1 MPATVYNQVEID
13 LDLKAAVMEPPHNL
27 PEDAHLSALLSL
39 RALNLDAFI
48 DRAMTLIFA
57 GPAPLRWRVAR
68 LLSETGGADGLHALL
83 DALDHPDADVR
94 AVIALA
100 LPIATGGESDR
111 IGSLIALLADQAP
124 LSGAQRDALSTIAPP
139 PATVADAAAAA
150 LAQID
155 SPEAQ
160 QALRSRRERTSEGQA
175 ARPGT
180 KSRDL
185 EGSAP
190 EESESTPPQP
200 TGREL
205 PPRVSESSEDRRLGE
220 ATSPSASQAVQ
231 FATYYPKEVAPEVW
245 EHMIAYVY
253 RLSAGPQVAED
264 AAEILRDRR
273 THYREM
279 GERARIELGEGA
291 LITATPQLEGFQFNP
306 PSASVAFFEDWHRL
320 DFRARARTAPLNQAA
335 NGRLTFTV
343 EGVIVADI
351 PLSIFVTPGVAG
363 IETPPNLANSAAN
376 PYPAIFCSY
385 SHRDK
390 QIVERVERAY
400 RVLGLD
406 YLRDVTTLRS
416 GQRWNDQLM
425 RLIERAD
432 IFQLFWSHTA
442 AKSKYVRQ
450 EWEHALAVGGAREA
464 FIRPVYWQQ
473 PMPPVPEALG
483 HLHFAYQPDLAD

>member
-1 MPATVYNQVEID
+1 
-13 LDLKAAVMEPPHNL
+13 MEPPPTL
-27 PEDAHLSALLSL
+27 PEDDPLSALISL
-39 RALNLDAFI
+39 RALDPDAFI
-48 DRAMTLIFA
+48 NRAMALIFA
-57 GPAPLRWRVAR
+57 GPAPLRWRAAR
-68 LLSETGGADGLHALL
+68 LLSEAGGVDALHALL

-100 LPIATGGESDR
+100 LSGAIGGEGDRIEALTALLSDR
-111 IGSLIALLADQAP
+111 AP
-124 LSGAQRDALSTIAPP
+124 LSGALRAALSTLAPSP
-139 PATVADAAAAA
+139 ESVAEAAALA

-155 SPEAQ
+155 SMEAQ
-160 QALRSRRERTSEGQA
+160 AALRLWREQALQGEA
-175 ARPGT
+175 ARPSGT
-180 KSRDL
+180 PSDL

-190 EESESTPPQP
+190 EDQESTRLQ
-200 TGREL
+200 
-205 PPRVSESSEDRRLGE
+205 PPRREPPARAGESSEDRRRGE
-220 ATSPSASQAVQ
+220 DAPYPASQAVQ
-231 FATYYPKEVAPEVW
+231 FATYYPKEVAPDVW
-245 EHMIAYVY
+245 EHIIAYVY
-253 RLSAGPQVAED
+253 RLSAEPQVAAD

-291 LITATPQLEGFQFNP
+291 LITATPVLEGFQFNP

-320 DFRARARTAPLNQAA
+320 DFRARARTASLNHAA

-351 PLSIFVTPGVAG
+351 PLSIFVTTGIAG

-442 AKSKYVRQ
+442 AESKYVQQ

-473 PMPPVPEALG
+473 PMPPVPQALG
-483 HLHFAYQPDLAD
+483 HLHFAYQPDLAE

>member
-1 MPATVYNQVEID
+1 
-13 LDLKAAVMEPPHNL
+13 MEPPLTL
-27 PEDAHLSALLSL
+27 PEDDPLFALISL
-39 RALNLDAFI
+39 RALDPDAFI
-48 DRAMTLIFA
+48 DGAMALILA
-57 GPAPLRWRVAR
+57 GPAPLRWRAAQ
-68 LLSETGGADGLHALL
+68 LLSEMGGVNALHALL

-100 LPIATGGESDR
+100 LPAAADGESDR
-111 IGSLIALLADQAP
+111 LEALTALLSDRAP
-124 LSGAQRDALSTIAPP
+124 LSGSQRAAFSTIDLP
-139 PATVADAAAAA
+139 PATVAEAAVAA

-155 SPEAQ
+155 STEAQ
-160 QALRSRRERTSEGQA
+160 AVLRSWRAGALTGQK
-175 ARPGT
+175 ARPGAT
-180 KSRDL
+180 PSDL

-190 EESESTPPQP
+190 ADQESAPPQP
-200 TGREL
+200 PRRE
-205 PPRVSESSEDRRLGE
+205 PPAPVGESSEDRRLGE
-220 ATSPSASQAVQ
+220 AAPYPASQAVQ
-231 FATYYPKEVAPEVW
+231 FATYYPKEVAPDVW
-245 EHMIAYVY
+245 EHIIAYVY
-253 RLSAGPQVAED
+253 RLSAGPQVAAD

-291 LITATPQLEGFQFNP
+291 LITATPLLEGFQFNP
-306 PSASVAFFEDWHRL
+306 PSASVAFFEEWHRL
-320 DFRARARTAPLNQAA
+320 DFRARARTALLNQAA
-335 NGRLTFTV
+335 NGRITFTV

-351 PLSIFVTPGVAG
+351 PLSIFVTTGIAG
-363 IETPPNLANSAAN
+363 IETPPNLTNSAAN

-385 SHRDK
+385 SHRDQ

-406 YLRDVTTLRS
+406 YLRDVTALRS

-432 IFQLFWSHTA
+432 IFQLFWSNTA
-442 AKSKYVRQ
+442 AESKYVRQ

-483 HLHFAYQPDLAD
+483 HLHFAYQPDLAE